1 MPVNKNC
8 FAAGGLICLC
18 KGHIYNIILDRNQVS
33 FMLIN
38 TAFGQT
44 MAFRIVARLQTSL
57 PKIGHFDKFRTDN
70 VIGWNWPNATNH
82 VISSKFQT
90 VAAVEIH

>member
-1 MPVNKNC
+1 
-8 FAAGGLICLC
+8 
-18 KGHIYNIILDRNQVS
+18 
-33 FMLIN
+33 MLIN

-70 VIGWNWPNATNH
+70 VIGWN
-82 VISSKFQT
+82 
-90 VAAVEIH
+90 